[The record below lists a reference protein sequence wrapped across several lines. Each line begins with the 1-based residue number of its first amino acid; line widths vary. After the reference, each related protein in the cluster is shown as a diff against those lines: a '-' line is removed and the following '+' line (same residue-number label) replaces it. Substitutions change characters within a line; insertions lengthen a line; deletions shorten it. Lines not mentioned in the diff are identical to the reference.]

1 MSTATTI
8 SIIQALMGVA
18 GQIPGLVTAAETA
31 ISLLRSGMAPTAE
44 QQAQIDAALEA
55 ANTALQAS

>member
-1 MSTATTI
+1 MSVETI
-8 SIIQALMGVA
+8 VAIIQALMAFAV
-18 GQIPGLVTAAETA
+18 QVPELVSAAETA
-31 ISLLRSGMAPTAE
+31 ISLLRSGTAPSAQ

>member
-1 MSTATTI
+1 MSIATI
-8 SIIQALMGVA
+8 IAIIQALA
-18 GQIPGLVTAAETA
+18 GFAAQLPELVSAAETT
-31 ISLLRSGMAPTAE
+31 IGLLRSGTAPTAQ

>member
-1 MSTATTI
+1 MPAATI
-8 SIIQALMGVA
+8 IAIIQALMGFA
-18 GQIPGLVTAAETA
+18 GQIPELVNAAATA
-31 ISLLRSGMAPTAE
+31 ISLLRSGIAPTAE

>member
-1 MSTATTI
+1 MSIETTI
-8 SIIQALMGVA
+8 AIMRALIGFA
-18 GQIPGLVTAAETA
+18 GQVPELVAAAETA
-31 ISLLRSGMAPTAE
+31 IALLRSGSVPSTE